1 MASVTALPGALTEH
15 RGLDHWMH
23 RVLAELAKLRRS
35 PDKDTVHD
43 LRVAIRRCRSVGA
56 VMAEVDPNPLWREM
70 RHLPRKLFRRL
81 GSLRDAQIMGDWVK
95 AHGAENDKLR
105 LLLEEHFATLEPE
118 LLKDAARAAEKFD
131 EKAWKRLDRKLRK
144 RVRLVAPESLAAECL
159 ALERLEEAKE
169 LHKSAVREQ
178 QPETWH
184 ALRIGIKKFRYTVES
199 LLPERYQAWSGD
211 LKRLQDTLGEV
222 HDLDVLLALMREKA
236 EGSAPELLSEWERR
250 IERERNKCLDQYH
263 ELATGKTSTW
273 TSWTEALP
281 LGQRANAAGMARIR
295 VTARAAEAHPRRAA
309 RVQGIAMAIF
319 DAFRSARV
327 TPLFRDRPSRRA
339 LRAAARLC
347 GVNGKRAEWSRKELW
362 RFLVRLPAPPG
373 WTRENWEVLAW
384 TLRYHRGIEPDGKH
398 NGLARLTEEQQ
409 QNLRAWAGVLRL
421 ARGLRKCSVE
431 GGAGFL
437 ADRTVDAVHLEV
449 PGLADSAENAAL
461 LAAAKHMLEGYLQV
475 PLILKPA
482 AKPVAELPAR
492 TAPPVRALPQPSLA
506 EASD

>member
-1 MASVTALPGALTEH
+1 M
-15 RGLDHWMH
+15 R
-23 RVLAELAKLRRS
+23 RVLAELAKLRES

-81 GSLRDAQIMGDWVK
+81 GALRDAQIMGDWVR

-105 LLLEEHFATLEPE
+105 LLLEEHFAAQEPA
-118 LLKDAARAAEKFD
+118 LLKDVVRAAEKFD
-131 EKAWKRLDRKLRK
+131 EKAWKHLDRKLGK
-144 RVRLVAPESLAAECL
+144 RGRLVARESLAAECL

-169 LHKSAVREQ
+169 LHKNAVREQ
-178 QPETWH
+178 QPTSWH

-199 LLPERYQAWSGD
+199 LLPERYQAWSGN

-236 EGSAPELLSEWERR
+236 EGTVPELLAEWARR
-250 IERERNKCLDQYH
+250 IERERNKCLDQYN
-263 ELATGKTSTW
+263 ELAMGKTSTW
-273 TSWTEALP
+273 STWTEALP
-281 LGQRANAAGMARIR
+281 QGQRANGAGMARIR

-309 RVQGIAMAIF
+309 QVNGISMAIF
-319 DAFRSARV
+319 DAFRVARV
-327 TPLFRDRPSRRA
+327 TPLFRDRAARRA
-339 LRAAARLC
+339 LRAAARLS
-347 GVNGKRAEWSRKELW
+347 GVNGKRGGLSRKELW
-362 RFLVRLPAPPG
+362 RFLLVLPAPPG

-384 TLRYHRGIEPDGKH
+384 TLRYHRGVEPDGNKG
-398 NGLARLTEEQQ
+398 GLARLTEEQQ
-409 QNLRAWAGVLRL
+409 QNLRAWAGVMRL
-421 ARGLRKCSVE
+421 ARGLRKCGVE
-431 GGAGFL
+431 GGAGFR

-461 LAAAKHMLEGYLQV
+461 LAAAKHLLEGYLQV

-482 AKPVAELPAR
+482 PKPVAELPAR
-492 TAPPVRALPQPSLA
+492 PAALKALPQPSLA